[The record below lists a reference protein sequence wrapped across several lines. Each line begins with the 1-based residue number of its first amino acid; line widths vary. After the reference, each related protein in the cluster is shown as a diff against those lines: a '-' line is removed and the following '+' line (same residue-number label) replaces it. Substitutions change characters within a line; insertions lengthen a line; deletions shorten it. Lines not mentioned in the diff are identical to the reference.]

1 MTTISRHGDT
11 RQNSKEINVLTG
23 SAKFSIFIRK
33 AFEIQHTY
41 LSYKFRTVVSQKDD
55 ELVLLIAPSQ
65 LRDIQQ
71 LLIEKTD
78 NQGTVE
84 LITLNHQG
92 DGEVL
97 K

>member
-1 MTTISRHGDT
+1 MIVSYIKLRTI
-11 RQNSKEINVLTG
+11 
-23 SAKFSIFIRK
+23 
-33 AFEIQHTY
+33 
-41 LSYKFRTVVSQKDD
+41 VSQKDD

-84 LITLNHQG
+84 LITLNHQS

>member
-1 MTTISRHGDT
+1 M
-11 RQNSKEINVLTG
+11 
-23 SAKFSIFIRK
+23 
-33 AFEIQHTY
+33 
-41 LSYKFRTVVSQKDD
+41 VSQKDD